1 MRDGLDYRVDSF
13 ESPRNDN
20 LGGRW
25 ECWLISG
32 CERLSSSLSLR
43 ARQGVAIQSESCC
56 RMPECCDRCLRVR
69 WIAASLRSSQ

>member
-43 ARQGVAIQSESCC
+43 ARQGVAIQSIVWYG
-56 RMPECCDRCLRVR
+56 MPDRCDRCLWFR